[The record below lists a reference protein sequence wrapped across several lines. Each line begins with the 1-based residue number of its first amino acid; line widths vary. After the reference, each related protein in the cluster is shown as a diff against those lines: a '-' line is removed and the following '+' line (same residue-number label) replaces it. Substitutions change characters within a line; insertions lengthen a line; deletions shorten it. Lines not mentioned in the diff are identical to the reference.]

1 MNPLIILVFL
11 GGAALFL
18 RQRPPPA
25 GAVSPPAASPA
36 GCTDLGTYTEAE
48 SGTIWQFAWCAG
60 VLWGVTNSHWQVLL
74 APVDISEASRQVAA
88 LQ

>member
-18 RQRPPPA
+18 RQRP
-25 GAVSPPAASPA
+25 PPAASPA